1 MFLLL
6 WGHEWAKVFSFS
18 LFSLYQEMREEP
30 TAHRKK
36 DK

>member
-6 WGHEWAKVFSFS
+6 WGHEWDKMFSFS
-18 LFSLYQEMREEP
+18 LYQDMREEP